1 MIEIISQ
8 GEQETRGLAERIAQA
23 VVPGTVVS
31 LVGDLGAGK
40 TFFTAALTKAL
51 GSEEQVTSPTFGLMN
66 IYHGR
71 LPIYHFDLY
80 RLERES
86 ELADFGFSEYVEDET
101 AVSLIEWADKFP
113 GALPEDYIEIRLD
126 RLPGEDETTSNFRKI
141 TVAAAAG
148 SQRAAHWLKE
158 WEEKC

>member
-1 MIEIISQ
+1 MMEIISH
-8 GEQETRGLAERIAQA
+8 GEQETRELAERIAPA
-23 VVPGTVVS
+23 VAPGTVVK

-113 GALPEDYIEIRLD
+113 GALPEDYIEIRIG
-126 RLPGEDETTSNFRKI
+126 RLAGGAEKGPDCRRI
-141 TVAAAAG
+141 TIAAAEG
-148 SQRAAHWLKE
+148 SRRAAAWLKE

>member
-1 MIEIISQ
+1 MEIISQ
-8 GEQETRGLAERIAQA
+8 GEQATRELAERIAQA

-51 GSEEQVTSPTFGLMN
+51 GSAEPVTSPTFGLMN

-86 ELADFGFSEYVEDET
+86 ELADFGFYEYIEDET

-126 RLPGEDETTSNFRKI
+126 RLPGEEETTSNFRKI
-141 TVAAAAG
+141 TVVAAAG

>member
-1 MIEIISQ
+1 MEIISH
-8 GEQETRGLAERIAQA
+8 GEQETGELAERIAQA

-40 TFFTAALTKAL
+40 TFFTAALVRAL
-51 GSEEQVTSPTFGLMN
+51 GSGEQVTSPTFGLMN

-71 LPIYHFDLY
+71 MIVYHFDLY

-86 ELADFGFSEYVEDET
+86 ELPDFGFYEYIEDET

-113 GALPEDYIEIRLD
+113 RALPDDYIEIRID
-126 RLPGEDETTSNFRKI
+126 RLPGEDERTQNFRQI
-141 TVAAAAG
+141 TIAAAEG
-148 SQRAAHWLKE
+148 SRRAAHWLKE

>member
-1 MIEIISQ
+1 MIEIISH
-8 GEQETRGLAERIAQA
+8 GEQETRELAERIAQA
-23 VVPGTVVS
+23 VAPGTVVS
-31 LVGDLGAGK
+31 LVGDLGVGK

-71 LPIYHFDLY
+71 LTVYHFDLY
-80 RLERES
+80 RLEREA
-86 ELADFGFSEYVEDET
+86 ELADFGFYEYVEDET

-113 GALPEDYIEIRLD
+113 GALPEDFIEIKIH
-126 RLPGEDETTSNFRKI
+126 RLPGEDETTVNFRKI
-141 TVAAAAG
+141 TIAAATD
-148 SQRAAHWLKE
+148 SQRAACWLKE